1 MPEMEKLKRDLDAL
15 NETVRLD
22 WMALGSRQLSREER
36 TALRNSIRSC
46 TAMLAELLKELD
58 DSVGIVGP
66 G

>member
-22 WMALGSRQLSREER
+22 WMALGSRRLSPEER

-46 TAMLAELLKELD
+46 IAMLAELLKELD
-58 DSVGIVGP
+58 DSVGIVRTG
-66 G
+66 